1 MSIKFKNG
9 LPVKFEG
16 YESPNALDVITF
28 FDDFLK
34 ASISGTDDAATWDKT
49 VSGSGTAALLN
60 ATDADHDAIG
70 GCVVLTPDTTST
82 DVASIIANGE
92 SFELVVGS
100 ELYFET
106 RFSPTD
112 VSAAGCFIGLS
123 GSDATANAGLEY
135 GVGIQQTATAFN
147 IISDDASGS
156 VQTDA
161 LTVTAPAD
169 GVWYNFAFK
178 WDGVSK
184 IDFYFSTADNELA
197 WVHSLSTAVTADR
210 VPVDI
215 SLTPTV
221 EAVAL
226 TSADGSADAIWVDY
240 VLCQMPRRRA

>member
-28 FDDFLK
+28 FDDFLTT
-34 ASISGTDDAATWDKT
+34 SISDTNDAATWDKT
-49 VSGSGTAALLN
+49 LTGSGTAALLD
-60 ATDADHDAIG
+60 ATDADHDAMG
-70 GCVVLTPDTTST
+70 GCVVLTPHTTNT
-82 DVASIIANGE
+82 DVASIIAHGE
-92 SFELVVGS
+92 AFELVVGS

-112 VSAAGCFIGLS
+112 VSAVGCFIGLS
-123 GSDATANAGLEY
+123 GTDANANAGLVN
-135 GVGIQQTATAFN
+135 GVGIQQTASAFN
-147 IISDDASGS
+147 IISDDTSGD

-161 LTVTAPAD
+161 LTVAAPAD

-184 IDFYFSTADNELA
+184 IDFYFSTADNELE
-197 WVHSLSTAVTADR
+197 WVHSLSTATTADL
-210 VPVDI
+210 VPVNL

-226 TSADGSADAIWVDY
+226 TGCSGDAIWVDY
-240 VLCQMPRRRA
+240 VLCQMTRRRA

>member
-28 FDDFLK
+28 FDDFLQTSMS
-34 ASISGTDDAATWDKT
+34 ATNDAATWDMALT
-49 VSGSGTAALLN
+49 GSSTAALLD
-60 ATDADHDAIG
+60 ATDADHDAMG
-70 GCVVLTPDTTST
+70 GCVVLTPDTTNA

-112 VSAAGCFIGLS
+112 VSAVGCFIGLS
-123 GSDATANAGLEY
+123 ATDASSYGGLVN

-147 IISDDASGS
+147 IISDNASTT

-161 LTVTAPAD
+161 LTVTAPSD

-197 WVHSLSTAVTADR
+197 WVHSLSTATTADL
-210 VPVDI
+210 VPVNL

-221 EAVAL
+221 EAYAIAD
-226 TSADGSADAIWVDY
+226 ADGSADAIWVDY